1 MRGKEIITNF
11 AVSKDGTSLIDKNFS
26 MSDEE
31 FQKEV
36 EDLTAMLGS
45 LRQIKDKGRRRWL
58 KIEIRNQLRILL
70 RD

>member
-45 LRQIKDKGRRRWL
+45 LRQIKDKGRSRWL

>member
-1 MRGKEIITNF
+1 
-11 AVSKDGTSLIDKNFS
+11 